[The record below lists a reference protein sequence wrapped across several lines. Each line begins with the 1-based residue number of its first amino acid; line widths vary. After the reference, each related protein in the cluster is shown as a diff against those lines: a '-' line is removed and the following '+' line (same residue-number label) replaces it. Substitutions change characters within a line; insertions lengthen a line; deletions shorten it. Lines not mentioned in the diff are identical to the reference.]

1 MEAEI
6 IKLPDWFEGQVYT
19 EGGIVTNP
27 FSGQEYHLTNLEL
40 SMYDFIIGCNML
52 YELRGS
58 VSDKLIA
65 DMQKGMSWFGENNP
79 EAFYVLL
86 D

>member
-1 MEAEI
+1 MEEKN
-6 IKLPDWFEGQVYT
+6 IKLPDWFEGEVYK
-19 EGGIVTNP
+19 EGGVVANP
-27 FSGQEYHLTNLEL
+27 FSGEEYYLNNLEL
-40 SMYDFIIGCNML
+40 SMYDFIIGCNLL

-58 VSDKLIA
+58 LTDKLIG
-65 DMQKGMSWFGENNP
+65 DMRKGLSWFGETNP

>member
-1 MEAEI
+1 MEEKN
-6 IKLPDWFEGQVYT
+6 IKLPDWFRGKVYE
-19 EGGIVTNP
+19 EGGVVKNP
-27 FSGQEYHLTNLEL
+27 STGEEYYLNNLEL
-40 SMYDFIIGCNML
+40 SMYDFIIGCNLL

-58 VSDKLIA
+58 LTDKLIG
-65 DMQKGMSWFGENNP
+65 DMRKGLSWFGETNP